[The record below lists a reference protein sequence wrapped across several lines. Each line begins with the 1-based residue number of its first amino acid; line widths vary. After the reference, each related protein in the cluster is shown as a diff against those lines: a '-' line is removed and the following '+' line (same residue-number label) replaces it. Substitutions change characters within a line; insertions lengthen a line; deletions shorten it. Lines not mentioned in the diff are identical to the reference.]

1 MENEIKTDIKNFA
14 KILFDKKSD
23 AKLIASFDI
32 LNIRYESEGLFEALS
47 MLLLEGLKLYCSD
60 ENNTVD
66 LENILLDDFLFIKKC
81 FTKININ
88 LNFSVNKNLEN
99 EHSNELKGYKM
110 KLDVNDNL
118 FYDIM
123 FDFTT

>member
-1 MENEIKTDIKNFA
+1 MVNEIKTDIKKFA
-14 KILFDKKSD
+14 KVLFDKKSD

-32 LNIRYESEGLFEALS
+32 LNIRDESEGLFEALS

-60 ENNTVD
+60 ENNIVD

-81 FTKININ
+81 FTKIKIN

-99 EHSNELKGYKM
+99 EDSKELKGYKM

-118 FYDIM
+118 YYEIM
-123 FDFTT
+123 FDFIT